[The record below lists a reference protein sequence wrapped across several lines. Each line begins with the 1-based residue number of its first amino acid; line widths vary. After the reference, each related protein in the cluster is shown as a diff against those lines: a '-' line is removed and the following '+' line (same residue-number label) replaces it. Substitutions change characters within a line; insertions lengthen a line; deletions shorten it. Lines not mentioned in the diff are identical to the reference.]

1 MSGPGL
7 TTVREWRKVHSSIA
21 SSDRLASVSY
31 EARWLFVLLLLA
43 QDDTGFYPWT
53 LIMVRRLLV
62 TTNWDNAEATF
73 YMKELVEI
81 AVVSW
86 KNGGVLIRRGAE
98 LNGHPRKDVTPLR
111 YERGTSTS
119 RQRDV
124 NAHVTQS
131 REERVEKKETPT
143 VSPPKSRHKPITP
156 EFIEELVV
164 KMAPVLGGE
173 ADVRRRIE
181 KALNDKGLNRAISK
195 RLYLTRWLERDVG
208 YQKKERQNGTHP
220 AKPPTQPDRKAA
232 IDVRHAYEP
241 RSLPEV
247 RGDCLSTE

>member
-1 MSGPGL
+1 M
-7 TTVREWRKVHSSIA
+7 REWRKVHSSIA

-62 TTNWDNAEATF
+62 TTGWDHAKSTF
-73 YMKELVEI
+73 HMEELVSV

-86 KNGGVLIRRGAE
+86 KNGGVLIRRGEE

-156 EFIEELVV
+156 EFIEEMVV

-173 ADVRRRIE
+173 AAVRGHIE
-181 KALNDKGLNRAISK
+181 DAQNHVAINKRLNK
-195 RLYLTRWLERDVG
+195 RLYLKKWLERDVET